1 MPTTPLPVAA
11 PPLQAQPKQQREEE
25 GGVQACL
32 LVSHL
37 ASVNIAEDIAC
48 ELGPAV
54 HARV

>member
-25 GGVQACL
+25 GVVQACL
-32 LVSHL
+32 LISHL
-37 ASVNIAEDIAC
+37 ASVNVAEDVAC
-48 ELGPAV
+48 ELGAGV